1 MRNRK
6 KGIIVL
12 VLLFL
17 LLVAIFGLSLIKE
30 IFDNDDTEAYFE
42 YDYVYNN
49 QNYVEKDNLKLI
61 LFVGLDSYDNDV
73 ADSYRNDM
81 LADCDVL
88 LVLNEDDKTI
98 LPIQINRDTMCDYN
112 ILGIGGR
119 IAGVENGQ
127 LALSH
132 SYGSGDIASL
142 VNTKDAISYM
152 LTNIAIDYYASL
164 PMDAVSVVNDLAGG
178 ITVYVEDDFSM
189 VDPSIIQGQENTLM
203 GDQSLH
209 FVRARQGVDDNT
221 NLSRMNRQRVYL
233 RALFEKCKTLVE
245 KDSNFVF
252 NTMNSISKYLIA
264 NTDVYGLSD
273 LANTL
278 LDYELLDAVQLKGEA
293 KVGEEGYM
301 EYILDKEDVEKFCI
315 DTFYE
320 LVE

>member
-30 IFDNDDTEAYFE
+30 FFDNEDTEAYFE
-42 YDYVYNN
+42 CDYVYND
-49 QNYVEKDNLKLI
+49 QEYVEKDNLNLI

-164 PMDAVSVVNDLAGG
+164 PMDAVSIVNDLAGG

-189 VDPSIIQGQENTLM
+189 VDPSIIQGQENTLI
-203 GDQSLH
+203 GNQSLR

-233 RALFEKCKTLVE
+233 RALFEKCKVLVKE
-245 KDSNFVF
+245 DSNFVY

-293 KVGEEGYM
+293 RVGEEGYM
-301 EYILDKEDVEKFCI
+301 EYILDKEAVEKFCI

-320 LVE
+320 LVR

>member
-1 MRNRK
+1 MRNKK

-12 VLLFL
+12 ALLFL
-17 LLVAIFGLSLIKE
+17 LMVAIFGLSLIKE
-30 IFDNDDTEAYFE
+30 FFDNDDTEGYYE
-42 YDYVYNN
+42 CDYVYNG
-49 QNYVEKDNLKLI
+49 QNYNEKDNLKLV
-61 LFVGLDSYDNDV
+61 LFVGLDSYDNTV
-73 ADSYRNDM
+73 SDSYRNDM

-119 IAGVENGQ
+119 IGGVEHGQ

-132 SYGSGDIASL
+132 SYGAGDMASL
-142 VNTKDAISYM
+142 VNTKDAISNI

-189 VDPSIIQGQENTLM
+189 VDPSIIQGQNNKLI
-203 GDQSLH
+203 GNQALR

-233 RALFEKCKTLVE
+233 RALFEKSKDLASS
-245 KDSNFVF
+245 DSNFVF

-293 KVGEEGYM
+293 RVGEEGYM
-301 EYILDKEDVEKFCI
+301 EYILDKKDVEKFCI

-320 LVE
+320 LVD